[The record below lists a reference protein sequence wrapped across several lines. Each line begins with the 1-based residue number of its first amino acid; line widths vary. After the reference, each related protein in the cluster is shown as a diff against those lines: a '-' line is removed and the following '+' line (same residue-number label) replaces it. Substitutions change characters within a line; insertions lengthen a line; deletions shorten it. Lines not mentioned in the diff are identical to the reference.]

1 MKAEKTLLIAPVT
14 AGPRQA
20 GYTGGMTS
28 VDAIVIGSGPNGLAA
43 AVTLARAGL
52 KVHVYERNATPGGGM
67 RTEEV
72 TLPGFRHDICSAVH
86 PLAFASGFFQRFRL
100 ADRIPFLTPTAS
112 YGHPLP
118 GGEVAVAYRD
128 LERTAE
134 ALGPDGP
141 AWRAMLGP
149 LARDA
154 DAVAQFTGS
163 NLLQLPR
170 HPLVAARFSL
180 TALSQGGPWWD
191 LPFRTEKPGAL
202 LTGVIAHTTL
212 PLPNLAGAAAGLALA
227 TYAHARG
234 WPIPVGGSQSIADA
248 LVADLRAHGG
258 EVVTGAEV
266 QSLGELPDARAVL
279 FDTHVAIAARLG
291 EDRLPADYLRKVAAF
306 RDGNGV
312 FKIDFALS
320 GPVPWR
326 NPELLETATVHLGG
340 ERAAIARSER
350 VVAAGRESD
359 DPYVLVAQPTLF
371 DAGRA
376 PAGKHVLWAYTH
388 VPRGSTSDRS
398 EAVIA
403 QIERFAPGFRDLI
416 LATATKTAHQM
427 ERYNPSYIGGDISSG
442 MPSLSQLV
450 RRPVLSTDPWRMPG
464 RGLYLAS
471 SSTVP
476 GPGVHGLAG
485 YYAARSALRHEFGI
499 TRMPSLA
506 PAAGTGAT
514 TGAQPVEDEDE
525 VA

>member
-1 MKAEKTLLIAPVT
+1 
-14 AGPRQA
+14 
-20 GYTGGMTS
+20 MTS

-52 KVHVYERNATPGGGM
+52 SVHVYERNATPGGGV
-67 RTEEV
+67 RTEEI

-86 PLAFASGFFQRFRL
+86 PLALASGFFRKFGL
-100 ADRIPFLTPTAS
+100 ADRVPFITPSAS

-118 GGEVAVAYRD
+118 DGEVAVAYRD
-128 LERTAE
+128 LERTAD

-141 AWRAMLGP
+141 AWRALLGP
-149 LARDA
+149 LARNA

-163 NLLQLPR
+163 SLLQVPR
-170 HPLVAARFSL
+170 NPLVAARFGL
-180 TALSQGGPWWD
+180 TALSQGGPWWN
-191 LPFRTEKPGAL
+191 LPFRTPKPGAL
-202 LTGVIAHTTL
+202 LTGVIAHATL
-212 PLPNLAGAAAGLALA
+212 PLPNLAASAAGLALA

-234 WPIPVGGSQSIADA
+234 WPIPVGGSQAIADA
-248 LVADLRAHGG
+248 MVDDLRAHGG
-258 EVVTGAEV
+258 EVVTGAAIE
-266 QSLGELPDARAVL
+266 SLGELPDARAIL

-291 EDRLPADYLRKVAAF
+291 EDLLPADYLRRVAGF

-320 GPVPWR
+320 GPVPWT

-340 ERAAIARSER
+340 ERGAIARSER

-371 DAGRA
+371 DPSRA

-416 LATATKTAHQM
+416 LAKTTRTAH
-427 ERYNPSYIGGDISSG
+427 ELEGYNPSYIGGDISSG
-442 MPSLSQLV
+442 MPDLSQLV
-450 RRPVLSTDPWRMPG
+450 MRPVLSTDPWRMPG

-471 SSTVP
+471 SSAVP

-485 YYAARSALRHEFGI
+485 YYAARSALRHEFGV
-499 TRMPSLA
+499 TRMPSLTPDRPAAAPGA
-506 PAAGTGAT
+506 PASGFNQT
-514 TGAQPVEDEDE
+514 TGFIEEEIA
-525 VA
+525 

>member
-1 MKAEKTLLIAPVT
+1 MS
-14 AGPRQA
+14 
-20 GYTGGMTS
+20 S

-52 KVHVYERNATPGGGM
+52 SVHVYERNATPGGGM
-67 RTEEV
+67 RTEEI

-86 PLAFASGFFQRFRL
+86 PLAFASGFFRRFGLSERV
-100 ADRIPFLTPTAS
+100 PFLTPTAS

-128 LERTAE
+128 LDRTVDD
-134 ALGPDGP
+134 LGPDGP
-141 AWRAMLGP
+141 AWRALLEP
-149 LARDA
+149 LVRNA

-163 NLLQLPR
+163 QLLQVPR
-170 HPLVAARFSL
+170 HPLVAARFGLS
-180 TALSQGGPWWD
+180 ALAQGGPWWD
-191 LPFRTEKPGAL
+191 LPFRTAKPGAL

-227 TYAHARG
+227 TYAHDRG
-234 WPIPVGGSQSIADA
+234 WPIPVGGSQAIADA
-248 LVADLRAHGG
+248 LVDDLRAHGG
-258 EVVTGAEV
+258 EVVTGTEV
-266 QSLGELPDARAVL
+266 TSLGELPEARAVL

-291 EDRLPADYLRKVAAF
+291 ESLLPDGYLRRVAAF

-320 GPVPWR
+320 GPVPWT

-340 ERAAIARSER
+340 ERSAIARSER
-350 VVAAGRESD
+350 VVAAGRESE

-371 DAGRA
+371 DASRA
-376 PAGKHVLWAYTH
+376 PAGRHVLWAYTH

-427 ERYNPSYIGGDISSG
+427 EGYNPSYIGGDISSG
-442 MPSLSQLV
+442 MPDLRQLV
-450 RRPVLSTDPWRMPG
+450 MRPVLSADPWRMPG

-471 SSTVP
+471 SSAVP

-485 YYAARSALRHEFGI
+485 YYAARSALRHEFGV

-506 PAAGTGAT
+506 PDTGRSAR
-514 TGAQPVEDEDE
+514 DLE
-525 VA
+525 V

>member
-1 MKAEKTLLIAPVT
+1 
-14 AGPRQA
+14 
-20 GYTGGMTS
+20 MTS

-52 KVHVYERNATPGGGM
+52 SVHVYERNATAGGGM

-72 TLPGFRHDICSAVH
+72 TLPGFHHDICSAVH
-86 PLAFASGFFQRFRL
+86 PLAFASGFFRRFGL
-100 ADRIPFLTPTAS
+100 GDRVPFITPSAS

-118 GGEVAVAYRD
+118 GGEVGVAYRD
-128 LERTAE
+128 IERTAE
-134 ALGPDGP
+134 DLGSDGP
-141 AWRAMLGP
+141 AWRSLLGP
-149 LARDA
+149 LAREA
-154 DAVAQFTGS
+154 DVVAQFTGS
-163 NLLQLPR
+163 NLLQVPR
-170 HPLVAARFSL
+170 HPLIAARFGLS
-180 TALSQGGPWWD
+180 ALSQGGPWWN
-191 LPFRTEKPGAL
+191 LALRTERARAL

-234 WPIPVGGSQSIADA
+234 WPIPVGGSQSIADS
-248 LVADLRAHGG
+248 LVDDLRAHGG
-258 EVVTGAEV
+258 EVVTGAEIE
-266 QSLGELPDARAVL
+266 SLGELPEARAVL
-279 FDTHVAIAARLG
+279 FDTHAAIAARLG
-291 EDRLPADYLRKVAAF
+291 EGRLPADYLRRIARF
-306 RDGNGV
+306 RTGNGV

-320 GPVPWR
+320 GAVPWR

-359 DPYVLVAQPTLF
+359 DPYVLLSQPTLF
-371 DAGRA
+371 DPTRA

-416 LATATKTAHQM
+416 LATATKTAH
-427 ERYNPSYIGGDISSG
+427 ELEAYNPSYIGGDISSG
-442 MPSLSQLV
+442 MPDLSQLV
-450 RRPVLSTDPWRMPG
+450 MRPVLSADPWRMPG

-471 SSTVP
+471 SSAVP

-506 PAAGTGAT
+506 PATST
-514 TGAQPVEDEDE
+514 THTPASIPIEEGIG
-525 VA
+525 

>member
-1 MKAEKTLLIAPVT
+1 MS
-14 AGPRQA
+14 
-20 GYTGGMTS
+20 S

-52 KVHVYERNATPGGGM
+52 SVHVYERNATVGGGV
-67 RTEEV
+67 RTEEI

-86 PLAFASGFFQRFRL
+86 PLAFASGFFRRFGI
-100 ADRIPFLTPTAS
+100 ADRIPFITPSAS

-128 LERTAE
+128 LERTADD
-134 ALGPDGP
+134 LGPDGP
-141 AWRAMLGP
+141 AWRALLGP
-149 LARDA
+149 LVHNA

-163 NLLQLPR
+163 NLLQVPR
-170 HPLVAARFSL
+170 NPVVAARFGL
-180 TALSQGGPWWD
+180 AALSQGGPWWS
-191 LPFRTEKPGAL
+191 LPFRTQKAPAL
-202 LTGVIAHTTL
+202 LTGVIAHATL
-212 PLPNLAGAAAGLALA
+212 PLPSLAASAAGLALA

-234 WPIPVGGSQSIADA
+234 WPIPVGGSQAIADA
-248 LVADLRAHGG
+248 MADDLRAHGG
-258 EVVTGAEV
+258 EVVTGAEIE
-266 QSLGELPDARAVL
+266 SLGELPDSRVVL

-291 EDRLPADYLRKVAAF
+291 EDLLPADYLRRVAGF

-320 GPVPWR
+320 GPVPWA

-340 ERAAIARSER
+340 DRGAIARSER

-359 DPYVLVAQPTLF
+359 DPYVLVSQPTLF
-371 DAGRA
+371 DPSRA

-388 VPRGSTSDRS
+388 VPHGSTSDRS

-416 LATATKTAHQM
+416 LGTSTRTAH
-427 ERYNPSYIGGDISSG
+427 ELEGYNPSYIGGDISSG
-442 MPSLSQLV
+442 MPDLSQLV
-450 RRPVLSTDPWRMPG
+450 MRPTLSTDPWRMPG

-471 SSTVP
+471 SSAVP

-485 YYAARSALRHEFGI
+485 YYAARSALRHEFGV

-506 PAAGTGAT
+506 PERPAAAPGAPASGFNQSTGFIEEEIA
-514 TGAQPVEDEDE
+514 
-525 VA
+525 